1 MNLQLT
7 ELGGERTD
15 EDGCR
20 RYRPIALTFDSR
32 NAMLDQ
38 QIGDDWEPTVQEQ
51 WRTNQSSVRMELL
64 AELGTVDGEAKIDN
78 YRLLGP
84 APWSIIYEH
93 NELLKQIRTAFAHGD
108 FYPALVGACAL
119 GERVF
124 NLLLIELRDDY
135 QNHPS
140 TTKQVRL
147 KQSFDN
153 WRAATDVLHGW
164 GVLDDDTRTKYRQLA
179 KRRHASVHYDP
190 QATADMRTAAL
201 QAIVLVQDI
210 VSYLFA
216 ALGGP
221 PKFIVGVPG
230 ASYFTQEAE
239 QLPLVKRVLL
249 PRCALLSPTS
259 RIEPR
264 LLPNGPNGNHEWLI
278 FDDVDYDSRPL
289 TDREFA
295 AAIRPA

>member
-93 NELLKQIRTAFAHGD
+93 TELLKQIRTAFAHGD

-119 GERVF
+119 GERVL

-140 TTKQVRL
+140 TTKRVHL
-147 KQSFDN
+147 KQRFDD

-164 GVLDDDTRTKYRQLA
+164 GVFDDDTRTK
-179 KRRHASVHYDP
+179 
-190 QATADMRTAAL
+190 
-201 QAIVLVQDI
+201 
-210 VSYLFA
+210 
-216 ALGGP
+216 
-221 PKFIVGVPG
+221 
-230 ASYFTQEAE
+230 
-239 QLPLVKRVLL
+239 
-249 PRCALLSPTS
+249 
-259 RIEPR
+259 
-264 LLPNGPNGNHEWLI
+264 
-278 FDDVDYDSRPL
+278 
-289 TDREFA
+289 
-295 AAIRPA
+295 